1 MGPFDILAE
10 QHRELEERFEALGV
24 EDGAEE
30 ADPQHEHAEGLLG
43 LLRLHT
49 LLEERYLYPLLTR
62 AEGRARAREAAEDHL
77 TMSELMDELEEQPP
91 GGPEWWARL
100 LALED
105 LLVAHVRE
113 EEEQTFPRLMR
124 ELNAGEQE
132 ELRHALMA
140 LRDELSS
147 GAHAWPGNSSL
158 RDGASHEPRWDV

>member
-10 QHRELEERFEALGV
+10 QHRELEERFETLEAEG
-24 EDGAEE
+24 GAEE
-30 ADPQHEHAEGLLG
+30 ADQQRERAQGLLG
-43 LLRLHT
+43 LLRLHM

-62 AEGRARAREAAEDHL
+62 AEGRARTREEAEDHL

-100 LALED
+100 MALED

-113 EEEQTFPRLMR
+113 EEEQTFPRLMTA
-124 ELNAGEQE
+124 LDAGEQE
-132 ELRHALMA
+132 ELRHALEA

-147 GAHAWPGNSSL
+147 QAHAWPGNSSL
-158 RDGASHEPRWDV
+158 LDGTAHEPSWDG